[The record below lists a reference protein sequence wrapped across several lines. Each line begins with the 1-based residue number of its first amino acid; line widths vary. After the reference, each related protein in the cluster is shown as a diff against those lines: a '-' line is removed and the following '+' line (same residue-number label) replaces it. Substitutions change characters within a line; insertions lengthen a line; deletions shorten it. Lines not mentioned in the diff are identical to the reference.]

1 MNEFEILSVLNSGLI
16 ANAIYGAGIFFILW
30 VAFRAANQ
38 IRTEDSNIV
47 ILIVDSQY
55 GPTSQDSKICSL
67 IKKNNKGVIVVIN
80 KSDLIPVELN
90 NERVISETILNTLTE
105 ISYAH
110 TLLISALQS
119 TNIDKI
125 YKLIDEIETNLNKK
139 VNTHNLNKY
148 LKHLIERST
157 SPVNR
162 GRRLK
167 LYYATQ
173 TNSDTPSFVLF

>member
-1 MNEFEILSVLNSGLI
+1 M
-16 ANAIYGAGIFFILW
+16 
-30 VAFRAANQ
+30 
-38 IRTEDSNIV
+38 
-47 ILIVDSQY
+47 
-55 GPTSQDSKICSL
+55 
-67 IKKNNKGVIVVIN
+67 
-80 KSDLIPVELN
+80 
-90 NERVISETILNTLTE
+90 NTLTE

-139 VNTHNLNKY
+139 VNTNNLNKY
-148 LKHLIERST
+148 LKDLIERST
-157 SPVNR
+157 APVNR

-173 TNSDTPSFVLF
+173 TNSDPPSFVLFSNFAKKIPNTYRRFIERSIRDEFSFKGISIKISFKTSRSE